1 MQDRTIKIKLTKKQ
15 ITTIGLFAAVI
26 FLFGGGP
33 DIIFTLITGGDNNLV
48 VMNHAKVTGLSPA
61 SMFCYILGLTGL
73 MMLYWGGK
81 DFHKNEELAKKRLLA
96 AIVLIGA
103 CVFGLE
109 LLLRFGYGAI

>member
-15 ITTIGLFAAVI
+15 VTTIGLFAVII

-33 DIIFTLITGGDNNLV
+33 DIVFTLLNGSRNDIAVL
-48 VMNHAKVTGLSPA
+48 NHAKLTGLSPA
-61 SMFCYILGLTGL
+61 SMFCYILGFTGL
-73 MMLYWGGK
+73 LMLYWGGK

-96 AIVLIGA
+96 AITLIGA